1 MKVVILG
8 KFISQ
13 SFPLTDNAVEIDDE
27 TLKQIGKT
35 KCFDVENNCV
45 IDYDCSTDLKLD
57 ELNSSINT
65 LKESLQSTDYVAV
78 KISEAQLIYQVT
90 QDDTKLLELYEEYKD
105 VINQR
110 ELWREEIR
118 EKELELKQLK
128 EDCSEI
134 NC

>member
-27 TLKQIGKT
+27 ILKQIGKT

>member
-1 MKVVILG
+1 MRVVILG

-13 SFPLTDNAVEIDDE
+13 SFPLTDKAVDIDEDI
-27 TLKQIGKT
+27 LKQIGKT

-45 IDYDCSTDLKLD
+45 IDYDNSIDLKID
-57 ELNSSINT
+57 ELNSSILI
-65 LKESLQSTDYVAV
+65 LKENLQSTDYVIV
-78 KISEAQLIYQVT
+78 KISEAQLTYQIT
-90 QDDTKLLELYEEYKD
+90 QDNTKLLELYDEYKD
-105 VINQR
+105 VITQR

-118 EKELELKQLK
+118 EKELELKELK